1 MNINLKDN
9 FYELIVYSSDCIE
22 LFLDLVFS
30 LGVECVEEGDNF
42 FIIRDED
49 ELDKIEFGLLEYA
62 KHLSSFLNRN
72 VDLRIEKAV
81 KENKDWLDEYKKNV
95 KPIELGNFYIHPSW
109 EKSKNGLTNIVV
121 DPALAFGSGHHE
133 STSSCILHLQK
144 YARSGM
150 EAIDIGCGSGILSIT
165 LAKIGCIVDSCDT
178 DEQAICSTKQNV
190 ALNDVC
196 LRQIWTGSI
205 SNLDKKYDFVVA
217 NIIADVILM
226 LRSDLLNLLKDGSY
240 LVLAGVLNRYEERIL
255 QAFSSLKLVENVIK
269 NDWKSFVFQK

>member
-165 LAKIGCIVDSCDT
+165 LAKIGCIVNSCDT